1 MSTITVRAPDSVT
14 ALELVQRRLGDDAL
28 ILSNLWVDGQVE
40 ITASDEMP
48 APVTRPSRPGSV
60 DVLIGDPPA
69 APAPCPPGTTAP
81 ARLPGFLDPHA
92 SRPFARILEAEKTA
106 SRPAVPVADRAPVP
120 AQPDPAILRDRL
132 LCAPR
137 IVLCGPVGAGKSQV
151 ALQLAL
157 MRLARTPQTQVDFF
171 FCGTGSHGDGAFLA
185 QKSHLLGMDTHFIPP
200 ADLPA
205 PETGQVQIVVISGRA
220 ADGPAAADAALAVPG
235 ARAAL
240 VLPAGLR
247 RGRLRASRQLWGD
260 AGTVAILSDPDSPG
274 AGQDERDDLAAAGIL
289 PLWVSAAD
297 RLIDGLRVIESGHEA
312 VRAPI
317 TGAGGTAPVTPLL
330 FRRHA
335 TAETRP

>member
-14 ALELVQRRLGDDAL
+14 AFELVQRRLGNDAL
-28 ILSNLWVDGQVE
+28 ILSNLWIDGQVE

-48 APVTRPSRPGSV
+48 DPAERPRKSASV
-60 DVLIGDPPA
+60 DVLIGDPVPSPA
-69 APAPCPPGTTAP
+69 KTAEP

-92 SRPFARILEAEKTA
+92 PKPFARMLEAEKAQHTTPQA
-106 SRPAVPVADRAPVP
+106 NRNISP
-120 AQPDPAILRDRL
+120 AQPDPVIQRDRL

-137 IVLCGPVGAGKSQV
+137 IVLGGPVGAGKSQV

-157 MRLARTPQTQVDFF
+157 MRLSRTPQTKVDFF

-205 PETGQVQIVVISGRA
+205 PATGQVQIVVISGRSGDA
-220 ADGPAAADAALAVPG
+220 PAAANVALSTPE

-247 RGRLRASRQLWGD
+247 RGRLRALRNLWGD
-260 AGTVAILSDPDSPG
+260 QGATAILTDPDASLPG
-274 AGQDERDDLAAAGIL
+274 PEEQDDLAATGIL
-289 PLWVSAAD
+289 PLWTSAPE
-297 RLIDGLRVIESGHEA
+297 RLVDGLRLIEDAEEPAPTPQSNAETTAQPVI
-312 VRAPI
+312 
-317 TGAGGTAPVTPLL
+317 
-330 FRRHA
+330 FRRH
-335 TAETRP
+335 TPPETRP

>member
-14 ALELVQRRLGDDAL
+14 ALELVQRRFGDDAL

-48 APVTRPSRPGSV
+48 DPAERPRKSASV
-60 DVLIGDPPA
+60 DVLIGDPPR
-69 APAPCPPGTTAP
+69 PAVKMTNP

-92 SRPFARILEAEKTA
+92 PKPFARMLEAEKATPHSA
-106 SRPAVPVADRAPVP
+106 TPQANRNIPP
-120 AQPDPAILRDRL
+120 AQLDPVVQRGRL

-137 IVLCGPVGAGKSQV
+137 IVLGGPVGAGKSQV

-157 MRLARTPQTQVDFF
+157 MRLARTPQTKVDFF

-205 PETGQVQIVVISGRA
+205 PATGQVQIVVISGRSVDA
-220 ADGPAAADAALAVPG
+220 QAAAKAALSAPD
-235 ARAAL
+235 ARTAL

-247 RGRLRASRQLWGD
+247 RGRLRALRNLWGD
-260 AGTVAILSDPDSPG
+260 QGATAILTDPDASLPG
-274 AGQDERDDLAAAGIL
+274 PKEQDDLSATSIL
-289 PLWVSAAD
+289 PLWVSAPE
-297 RLIDGLRVIESGHEA
+297 RLVDGLRVIESAEEA
-312 VRAPI
+312 ASTPPSSAE
-317 TGAGGTAPVTPLL
+317 TTAQPVI
-330 FRRHA
+330 FRRH
-335 TAETRP
+335 TPPETRP

>member
-48 APVTRPSRPGSV
+48 DPAERPRNSASV
-60 DVLIGDPPA
+60 AVLIGDPPR
-69 APAPCPPGTTAP
+69 PTVKTTNSS
-81 ARLPGFLDPHA
+81 RLPGFLDPHA
-92 SRPFARILEAEKTA
+92 PKPFAQILEAEKA
-106 SRPAVPVADRAPVP
+106 HPATPQANRNISP
-120 AQPDPAILRDRL
+120 AQLDPVVQRDRL

-137 IVLCGPVGAGKSQV
+137 IVLGGPVGAGKSQV

-157 MRLARTPQTQVDFF
+157 MRLARTPQTKVDFF

-205 PETGQVQIVVISGRA
+205 PATGQVQIVVISGRGGDA
-220 ADGPAAADAALAVPG
+220 PAAAKAAIAAAE

-247 RGRLRASRQLWGD
+247 RGRLRALRNLWGD
-260 AGTVAILSDPDSPG
+260 QGATAILTDPDASLPG
-274 AGQDERDDLAAAGIL
+274 PEEQDDLAATGIL
-289 PLWVSAAD
+289 PLWASAPE
-297 RLIDGLRVIESGHEA
+297 RLVDGLRVVEDADEA
-312 VRAPI
+312 APPPQPS
-317 TGAGGTAPVTPLL
+317 AKTAAQPVI
-330 FRRHA
+330 FRRHTA
-335 TAETRP
+335 TETRP

>member
-28 ILSNLWVDGQVE
+28 ILSNLWIDGQVE

-48 APVTRPSRPGSV
+48 DPVTRPRKSASV
-60 DVLIGDPPA
+60 DVLIGDPVPSPA
-69 APAPCPPGTTAP
+69 RTAEP

-92 SRPFARILEAEKTA
+92 PKPFARMLEAEKSAPRRLTGQA
-106 SRPAVPVADRAPVP
+106 NRDSAPAR
-120 AQPDPAILRDRL
+120 PDPLILRDRL
-132 LCAPR
+132 LCTPR

-157 MRLARTPQTQVDFF
+157 MRLARRPQTQVDFF

-205 PETGQVQIVVISGRA
+205 STTGQVQIVVISGRA
-220 ADGPAAADAALAVPG
+220 GDGPAAAETALSLPE

-247 RGRLRASRQLWGD
+247 RGRLHALRKFWGD
-260 AGTVAILSDPDSPG
+260 QGAAAILTDPDADLPG
-274 AGQDERDDLAAAGIL
+274 PEEQDDLAATRIL
-289 PLWVSAAD
+289 PLWVSAPE
-297 RLIDGLRVIESGHEA
+297 RLIGGLRVVEDPKKAAPTPQPSAETA
-312 VRAPI
+312 AQPI
-317 TGAGGTAPVTPLL
+317 T
-330 FRRHA
+330 FRRHTA
-335 TAETRP
+335 AETRP

>member
-48 APVTRPSRPGSV
+48 DPAERPRNSASV
-60 DVLIGDPPA
+60 AVLIGDPPH
-69 APAPCPPGTTAP
+69 PAVKTTNSS
-81 ARLPGFLDPHA
+81 RLPGFLDPHA
-92 SRPFARILEAEKTA
+92 PKPFAQILEAEKA
-106 SRPAVPVADRAPVP
+106 HPATPQANRNISP
-120 AQPDPAILRDRL
+120 AQLDPVVQRDRL

-137 IVLCGPVGAGKSQV
+137 IVLGGPVGAGKSQV

-157 MRLARTPQTQVDFF
+157 MRLSRTPQTKVDFF

-205 PETGQVQIVVISGRA
+205 PETGQVQIVVISGRGG
-220 ADGPAAADAALAVPG
+220 DGPSACQAALSRPE

-247 RGRLRASRQLWGD
+247 RGRLRALRQIWGE
-260 AGTVAILSDPDSPG
+260 AGTTAILTDPEG
-274 AGQDERDDLAAAGIL
+274 ALPATDERDDLVAAGLL
-289 PLWVSAAD
+289 PLWVSAPE
-297 RLIDGLRVIESGHEA
+297 RLVDGLCVAERVEA
-312 VRAPI
+312 
-317 TGAGGTAPVTPLL
+317 T
-330 FRRHA
+330 
-335 TAETRP
+335 